1 VCVSVSRIVDERTQL
16 EMDIFIIYVYIISG
30 EVGKKYLER
39 CDLLHYH
46 CSGFKFLTINGFI
59 KEGGAVS
66 EK

>member
-1 VCVSVSRIVDERTQL
+1 MQL

-30 EVGKKYLER
+30 EVGEIYLER

-46 CSGFKFLTINGFI
+46 CSDFKLLMIYGFI
-59 KEGGAVS
+59 KEGGAVR

>member
-1 VCVSVSRIVDERTQL
+1 MNKL
-16 EMDIFIIYVYIISG
+16 NFFIIYNYIISIM
-30 EVGKKYLER
+30 VGKIYLEGY
-39 CDLLHYH
+39 DLLHYH

>member
-1 VCVSVSRIVDERTQL
+1 
-16 EMDIFIIYVYIISG
+16 MDIFIIYVYIISG
-30 EVGKKYLER
+30 EAGKKFLER